1 MTAEIAPEQ
10 RDQITELATART
22 RKVVDEMTLDIDQAQ
37 LVITNGDEFGQIV
50 GDAVRSALA
59 RLSVSQEYANEEVAS
74 TWAYPPE
81 YTGPAPIGEQINKL
95 ATLFSLSLGETM
107 RFVEQVLPTLSL
119 PDGAEGWFAIP
130 SVNAIAAR
138 HFKSVTNPHERY
150 CRAVLLMLEKLK
162 KSRKFYNYREGEITV
177 DRLRQH
183 ARTTMMLERIG
194 ETQKGDLLVIPSQF
208 GFRHAGRS
216 VRRGRAVY
224 AKTEF
229 GHGTLAVGS
238 MIFTHPKRFVRKEQ
252 LHTDCAGDEF
262 APEADGNF
270 SYAPLFGFFDGE
282 VKFCTNPDRDAI
294 DMYGAP
300 TGFLPQQ
307 IDP

>member
-1 MTAEIAPEQ
+1 MTARITPGQ

-22 RKVVDEMTLDIDQAQ
+22 RKVVDAMTLDIDQAQ

-74 TWAYPPE
+74 TWVYPPE
-81 YTGPAPIGEQINKL
+81 YTGPAPIGEQIDKL
-95 ATLFSLSLGETM
+95 AALFGLSLGETM
-107 RFVEQVLPTLSL
+107 RFVEQMLPTLSL

-150 CRAVLLMLEKLK
+150 CRAVLLMFEKLK
-162 KSRKFYNYREGEITV
+162 ESRKFYNYREGEITV

-183 ARTTMMLERIG
+183 ARTAMMLERIG
-194 ETQKGDLLVIPSQF
+194 ETQRGDLLVIPSQF
-208 GFRHAGRS
+208 GLRHAGRS

-229 GHGTLAVGS
+229 GHGALAVGS
-238 MIFTHPKRFVRKEQ
+238 MTLTHPKRFVRWEQ
-252 LHTDCAGDEF
+252 LHTDCAGDGF
-262 APEADGNF
+262 APEADGVF
-270 SYAPLFGFFDGE
+270 SRAPFFDFDGGK
-282 VKFCTNPDRDAI
+282 VKFGARPVADAH
-294 DMYGAP
+294 DQCG
-300 TGFLPQQ
+300 TSSGFLPQ
-307 IDP
+307 

>member
-1 MTAEIAPEQ
+1 MTARITPGQ

-22 RKVVDEMTLDIDQAQ
+22 RKVVDAMTLDIDQAQ

-74 TWAYPPE
+74 RWVYPPE
-81 YTGPAPIGEQINKL
+81 YTGPAPIGEQTTRL
-95 ATLFSLSLGETM
+95 AALFGLSLGETM

-119 PDGAEGWFAIP
+119 PDGAEGWFAMP
-130 SVNAIAAR
+130 SVNAIAAH

-162 KSRKFYNYREGEITV
+162 ESRKFDNYRQGEIIV

-183 ARTTMMLERIG
+183 ARTAMMLERIG

-208 GFRHAGRS
+208 GLRHAGRS

-238 MIFTHPKRFVRKEQ
+238 MTLTHPKRFVRWEQ

-262 APEADGNF
+262 APGADGVFSRAPVFNF
-270 SYAPLFGFFDGE
+270 GVGKVEFGAALVGVANDQ
-282 VKFCTNPDRDAI
+282 
-294 DMYGAP
+294 YGASS
-300 TGFLPQQ
+300 GFLPQ
-307 IDP
+307 

>member
-1 MTAEIAPEQ
+1 MTARITSGQ
-10 RDQITELATART
+10 RDRIAELARART
-22 RKVVDEMTLDIDQAQ
+22 GKVVDAMTLDIDQAQ

-74 TWAYPPE
+74 TWVYPPE
-81 YTGPAPIGEQINKL
+81 YTGPAPIGEQIDKL
-95 ATLFSLSLGETM
+95 AALFGLSLGETM
-107 RFVEQVLPTLSL
+107 RFVEQVLPTLTL

-130 SVNAIAAR
+130 RVEAIAAR

-162 KSRKFYNYREGEITV
+162 ESRQFYNYREGEITV
-177 DRLRQH
+177 DCLRQH
-183 ARTTMMLERIG
+183 ARTAMMLELIG

-208 GFRHAGRS
+208 GLRHAGRS

-229 GHGTLAVGS
+229 GHGALSVGS
-238 MIFTHPKRFVRKEQ
+238 MLLTHPKRFVRWEQ

-262 APEADGNF
+262 APGADGRFVRAPYFRCHDSLLWFDTHDAAYPRDYYGSASGF
-270 SYAPLFGFFDGE
+270 S
-282 VKFCTNPDRDAI
+282 
-294 DMYGAP
+294 
-300 TGFLPQQ
+300 PQ
-307 IDP
+307 P